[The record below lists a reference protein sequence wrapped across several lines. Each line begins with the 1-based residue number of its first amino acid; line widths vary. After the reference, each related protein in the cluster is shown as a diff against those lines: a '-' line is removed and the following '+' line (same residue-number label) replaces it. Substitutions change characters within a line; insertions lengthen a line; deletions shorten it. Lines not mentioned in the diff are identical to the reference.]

1 MFRHMIFKDGLMS
14 WRILELAME
23 TKTQSFL
30 LYSMSFLTGLAML
43 SADIARA
50 DPPPATIDISNVPA
64 QLIDDVVVP
73 VPQEIFASLDKLG
86 NQDWRAQLKSN
97 AFDQLGKRPQ
107 IALLFGVV
115 VADGFVAVQA
125 EDAEKVQDIGNHV
138 LRISRALGVSNSVT
152 IHAQAIIDA
161 SKRNDWH
168 RIRQELDRIQESVH
182 QKMLEL
188 RDEELAQLMT
198 IGGWLRGTEALTSI
212 LSKNFSAAGADI
224 LNQPDLID
232 HLDEQIREMPVF
244 TKGNGMVKSVRKGL
258 SDLKPLLRNG
268 TNGSIPKETVQR
280 VQGITAALVS
290 EIIANKN

>member
-1 MFRHMIFKDGLMS
+1 MQNKTKFFLSVRLVAAIS
-14 WRILELAME
+14 VLA
-23 TKTQSFL
+23 
-30 LYSMSFLTGLAML
+30 TG
-43 SADIARA
+43 IARA
-50 DPPPATIDISNVPA
+50 DAPATIDVSNVPA
-64 QLIDDVVVP
+64 QLVDDVVVP

-86 NQDWRAQLKSN
+86 NQDWDGQLKN
-97 AFDQLGKRPQ
+97 NEFNQLGKRPQ

-125 EDAEKVQDIGNHV
+125 EDAAKVQAIGNHV

-152 IHAQAIIDA
+152 SHAQSIIQA
-161 SKRNDWH
+161 SKNNDWR

-212 LSKNFSAAGADI
+212 LNKNFSTDGADI
-224 LNQPDLID
+224 LNQPDLVD
-232 HLDEQIREMPVF
+232 HLDGQIRKMPLF
-244 TKGNGMVKSVRKGL
+244 TKGNGMVKNVRKGL

-268 TNGSIPKETVQR
+268 SNGTIPKQTVDR
-280 VQGITAALVS
+280 VHLITSTLVDS
-290 EIIANKN
+290 IIANKD